1 MRIKMIILGVVFTCF
16 ISLLINTE
24 LIKLELNKVYFSA
37 TCPVP
42 RQGGN
47 PIFYAQFYEDYIL
60 SIALSN
66 IKNGHYVD
74 VGANSPNHD
83 SVTKHF
89 YLQGWTGINIEPIKK
104 LYDEY
109 LTQRP
114 NDININKGVSNTEGE
129 IDFYV
134 LSSDLMSSGN
144 LDFVNKAKEKG
155 YDHKKETMKVT
166 TLNNILTAHPVT
178 PITFMK
184 IDVEGMEK
192 ETLEG
197 LDLSKYRPTVLII
210 ESIRP
215 FSHIKVH
222 NEWEP
227 ILLKNNY
234 TFVLFDSLN
243 RYYVANEHLDEL
255 SGNFDKASKCYSLA
269 NEVHPEYKI
278 ENVFKHEV
286 DY

>member
-1 MRIKMIILGVVFTCF
+1 MKIKMIILVVVFTCCT
-16 ISLLINTE
+16 LLVINTKP
-24 LIKLELNKVYFSA
+24 IKLKLNKIYFNA

-47 PIFYAQFYEDYIL
+47 PNFYSQFYEDYIL

-74 VGANSPNHD
+74 VGANSPNLD

-109 LTQRP
+109 ITQRP
-114 NDININKGVSNTEGE
+114 NDITINKGVSNAEGE

-155 YDHKKETMKVT
+155 YDYKKETMKVT
-166 TLNNILTAHPVT
+166 TLNNILTAHPIT

-192 ETLEG
+192 KTLEG

-222 NEWEP
+222 EEWEP

-243 RYYVANEHLDEL
+243 RYYVANEHLEEL
-255 SGNFDKASKCYSLA
+255 SGNFDKAIKCYSLA
-269 NEVHPEYKI
+269 NEIYPEYKI

>member
-1 MRIKMIILGVVFTCF
+1 MRIKMIVLAIIFTCCT
-16 ISLLINTE
+16 LLIIN
-24 LIKLELNKVYFSA
+24 IKPVKLELNKAYFSA

-47 PIFYAQFYEDYIL
+47 ANFYAQFYEDYIL

-66 IKNGHYVD
+66 IKKGHYID
-74 VGANSPNHD
+74 VGANSPNID

-89 YLQGWTGINIEPIKK
+89 YLEGWTGINIEPIKK
-104 LYDEY
+104 FYDEY
-109 LTQRP
+109 LVERP
-114 NDININKGVSNTEGE
+114 NDISINKGASNTEGQ
-129 IDFYV
+129 IDFYI

-144 LDFVNKAKEKG
+144 VDFVNKAKDKG
-155 YDHKKETMKVT
+155 YDYKKETMQVT
-166 TLNNILTAHPVT
+166 TLNNILIAHPIS
-178 PITFMK
+178 PITFLK

-192 ETLEG
+192 EVLEG
-197 LDLSKYRPTVLII
+197 LDLSKYRPSILVI

-215 FSHIKVH
+215 FSHMKVH
-222 NEWEP
+222 EEWEA
-227 ILLKNNY
+227 ILLKNNF

-243 RYYVANEHLDEL
+243 RYYVANEHVEEL
-255 SGNFDKASKCYSLA
+255 SGNFDKAVKCYSLA
-269 NEVHPEYKI
+269 NEIYPEYKI

>member
-1 MRIKMIILGVVFTCF
+1 MRIKMIILIVVVVCGALFA
-16 ISLLINTE
+16 ISTKPV
-24 LIKLELNKVYFSA
+24 KLKLSKVYFNA
-37 TCPVP
+37 TCPIP

-47 PIFYAQFYEDYIL
+47 PNLYAQFYEDYIL

-66 IKNGHYVD
+66 IKKGHYVD
-74 VGANSPNHD
+74 VGANSPNFD

-89 YLQGWTGINIEPIKK
+89 YSQGWTGINIEPIKE

-109 LTQRP
+109 LVQRP
-114 NDININKGVSNTEGE
+114 HDININKGASNIEGE
-129 IDFYV
+129 IDFYI

-144 LDFVNKAKEKG
+144 LDFVNSAKAKG
-155 YDHKKETMKVT
+155 YDNKKQTIQVT
-166 TLNNILTAHPVT
+166 TLNNILAAHPIA

-197 LDLSKYRPTVLII
+197 LDLSKHRPSVMII

-215 FSHIKVH
+215 FSHAKVH
-222 NEWEP
+222 DAWES
-227 ILLKNNY
+227 ILLHNNF
-234 TFVLFDSLN
+234 TFVFFDSLN

-255 SGNFDKASKCYSLA
+255 SENFDKAIKCYSLA
-269 NEVHPEYKI
+269 NEMYPEYKI

>member
-1 MRIKMIILGVVFTCF
+1 MRIKMIVLAIIFTCCT
-16 ISLLINTE
+16 LLAIN
-24 LIKLELNKVYFSA
+24 IKPVKLELSKVYFRT

-47 PIFYAQFYEDYIL
+47 PNFYAQFYEDYIL

-66 IKNGHYVD
+66 IKNGHYID
-74 VGANSPNHD
+74 VGANSPNLD

-89 YLQGWTGINIEPIKK
+89 YLEGWTGINIEPIEK
-104 LYDEY
+104 LYDQY

-114 NDININKGVSNTEGE
+114 NDISINKGVSNIEGE
-129 IDFYV
+129 IDFYI

-144 LDFVNKAKEKG
+144 IDFVNKAKEKG
-155 YDHKKETMKVT
+155 YNYKKETMKVT
-166 TLNNILTAHPVT
+166 TLNNILIAHPIA
-178 PITFMK
+178 PITFLK

-192 ETLEG
+192 EVLDG
-197 LDLSKYRPTVLII
+197 LDLSKHRPSILVI

-215 FSHIKVH
+215 FSHTKVH
-222 NEWEP
+222 EEWET
-227 ILLKNNY
+227 ILLKNNF

-243 RYYVANEHLDEL
+243 RYYVANENLEEL
-255 SGNFDKASKCYSLA
+255 SENWDKASRCYSLA
-269 NEVHPEYKI
+269 NEIYPEYKI
-278 ENVFKHEV
+278 ENVYKHEV